1 MPPHK
6 TYKIKSIRKDSPL
19 INTYILDGGY
29 HSLPGQFVMIWLPSI
44 DEKPMSIA
52 YQDEKETH
60 ITVAAIGPF
69 TKELAKK
76 QAGEKLSIR
85 GPYGSAFSLD
95 KGKRYC
101 MVGGGVGVPPLFN
114 TTSALRLKNIE
125 VDFIVGGR
133 SKEHVIFEKELKNIG
148 ASFHACTDDGSYGFN
163 GFTPQKLE
171 EMLNA
176 GEKLDAILT
185 CGPEIMMYKVAEIA
199 KKHGVYCEVSMER
212 YMKCGFGVCGACCV
226 DGEGLRMC
234 VEGPVIE
241 GARALSWEE
250 FGKYHRNATGQKI

>member
-114 TTSALRLKNIE
+114 TTSALRLKN
-125 VDFIVGGR
+125 
-133 SKEHVIFEKELKNIG
+133 
-148 ASFHACTDDGSYGFN
+148 
-163 GFTPQKLE
+163 
-171 EMLNA
+171 
-176 GEKLDAILT
+176 
-185 CGPEIMMYKVAEIA
+185 
-199 KKHGVYCEVSMER
+199 
-212 YMKCGFGVCGACCV
+212 
-226 DGEGLRMC
+226 
-234 VEGPVIE
+234 
-241 GARALSWEE
+241 
-250 FGKYHRNATGQKI
+250 